1 MTAMQTYARRPEKTY
16 YCPVVRTV
24 FTSVY
29 VQRILNILLKLPKCL
44 KAVQEQEIAQGISG
58 EMYLKKNSKDSP

>member
-1 MTAMQTYARRPEKTY
+1 MTATQTYARRPEKTY

-29 VQRILNILLKLPKCL
+29 VQRICL